1 MIKTLTTIITTR
13 GSIITIKV
21 AFFAI
26 NPLKLH
32 KYYFESRLLN
42 WVTGRER
49 SYFITI
55 NQSIFT
61 AATTTAATSTAPNT
75 PPYLYRERGLIN
87 SVDILEVH
95 KATQLQD

>member
-1 MIKTLTTIITTR
+1 MIKTLTTIKTTR

-42 WVTGRER
+42 WVTGREMVI
-49 SYFITI
+49 FHH
-55 NQSIFT
+55 NQSINIYSSNNNSSNNNST
-61 AATTTAATSTAPNT
+61 KYTTLSIQKKRFN
-75 PPYLYRERGLIN
+75 
-87 SVDILEVH
+87 
-95 KATQLQD
+95 QLR